1 MASSR
6 LLQSPERHPS
16 AAPGGAVAG
25 TATAETLV
33 AGTLGAFFLLVLFAD
48 YDDVECSLAPP
59 RMKLSRKRAES

>member
-6 LLQSPERHPS
+6 LPKSPERHPS
-16 AAPGGAVAG
+16 AAPGVAVAG
-25 TATAETLV
+25 TASAGTLA

-48 YDDVECSLAPP
+48 YDDVECSLIPS